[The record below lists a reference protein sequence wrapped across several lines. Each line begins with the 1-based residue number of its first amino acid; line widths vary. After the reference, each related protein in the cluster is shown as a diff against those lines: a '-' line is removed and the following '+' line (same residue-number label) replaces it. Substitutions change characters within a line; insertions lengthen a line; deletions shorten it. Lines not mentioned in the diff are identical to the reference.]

1 MKLLNKLL
9 FYISV
14 PRCVGCGER
23 IEVNDIAL
31 CSACKIEY
39 EDSKL
44 RNCPRCAK
52 LLPWCDCTNKHLDAH
67 FIHRLIKVFRYSP
80 RGRGQSNE
88 LIFSLKRDNRSDVL
102 ELLSRELSEAI
113 RNNVD
118 EPQNYVFT
126 SVPRRRKAIVK
137 YGIDHAE
144 LLASAV
150 AKRLGA
156 KYIKILKS
164 NVKSEQKKSNDSEA
178 RIKNADFSLRK
189 GAPDLTHR
197 KVILIDDIVT
207 TGASMGRCAMV
218 LKSAGADKII
228 GATLAIA
235 YKE

>member
-1 MKLLNKLL
+1 M
-9 FYISV
+9 
-14 PRCVGCGER
+14 
-23 IEVNDIAL
+23 
-31 CSACKIEY
+31 
-39 EDSKL
+39 
-44 RNCPRCAK
+44 
-52 LLPWCDCTNKHLDAH
+52 
-67 FIHRLIKVFRYSP
+67 
-80 RGRGQSNE
+80 
-88 LIFSLKRDNRSDVL
+88 
-102 ELLSRELSEAI
+102 
-113 RNNVD
+113 D